1 RRHVQ
6 FRQIYTHKLQICKM
20 GTQIRCKIRRL
31 VYLMKRNEPPGGMPR
46 TRLAGKIQIG
56 DSNGAVSARSMKA
69 VTRMLS
75 VLYPAPL
82 TIPDAGIRRST
93 AVMDRVHPLPAG
105 GRDWKIAQPAISV
118 NTRFSKILV
127 TLGDPRGNF
136 RSRRARAARRARYGE
151 LRSRPELRNR
161 ARGAA

>member
-1 RRHVQ
+1 ADALCSLPCTPYH
-6 FRQIYTHKLQICKM
+6 
-20 GTQIRCKIRRL
+20 
-31 VYLMKRNEPPGGMPR
+31 
-46 TRLAGKIQIG
+46 
-56 DSNGAVSARSMKA
+56 
-69 VTRMLS
+69 
-75 VLYPAPL
+75 
-82 TIPDAGIRRST
+82 PDTGIRRST

-118 NTRFSKILV
+118 NIRFSKILV

-161 ARGAA
+161 ARGAAGPRESLLQCSRW